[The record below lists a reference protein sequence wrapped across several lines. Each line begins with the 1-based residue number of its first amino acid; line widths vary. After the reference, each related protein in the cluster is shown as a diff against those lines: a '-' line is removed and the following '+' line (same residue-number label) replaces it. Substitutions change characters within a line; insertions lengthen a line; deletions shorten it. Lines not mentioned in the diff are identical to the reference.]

1 MFCSKCG
8 KEIADGSK
16 FCKYCGNDCVK
27 VSEKQPTYCPKCG
40 VQGFSRSTAKMIISV
55 IVGFMML
62 SSMFGFGGL
71 YLLFGSGAIGV
82 ILFLALLAVILY
94 FGFKKGECPVC
105 HGSGRLYR

>member
-27 VSEKQPTYCPKCG
+27 VSEKQPIYCPKCAG
-40 VQGFSRSTAKMIISV
+40 QGFYRSTAKMIISV
-55 IVGFMML
+55 IVVFMML
-62 SSMFGFGGL
+62 ISMSGF
-71 YLLFGSGAIGV
+71 YLLFGRGEV